1 MRGDIMAKRQ
11 FTAGTLVR
19 HFKYWELPENERSRG
34 DKQYVIIGNA
44 LHTETSEE
52 VVVYRELSTGR
63 MFVRPI
69 ESFYSEVDRDK
80 YPDAKQQYR
89 IEAIEP

>member
-1 MRGDIMAKRQ
+1 MANTQ
-11 FTAGTLVR
+11 FPAGTLVR

-52 VVVYRELSTGR
+52 AVVYKELSTGR
-63 MFVRPI
+63 IFVRPI
-69 ESFYSEVDRDK
+69 ESFYSEVDRNK
-80 YPDAKQQYR
+80 YPDAKQHYR
-89 IEAIEP
+89 FEAIEL